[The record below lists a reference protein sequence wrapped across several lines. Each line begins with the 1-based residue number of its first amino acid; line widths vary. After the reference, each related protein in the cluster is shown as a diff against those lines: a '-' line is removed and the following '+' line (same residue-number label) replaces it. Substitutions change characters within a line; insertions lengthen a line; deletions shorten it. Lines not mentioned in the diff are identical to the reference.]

1 MAIESGVLLDAI
13 GRKLLAALQ
22 EDARLS
28 YAELGRRIG
37 LSPAA
42 TAERLRRLE
51 EVGIITG
58 YRVEIDREALGLP
71 VMAIVRL
78 SCDGVK
84 YRPFLKAVQAMERV
98 TECHHVAGGD
108 AFILK
113 VVAGSVEELGR
124 VVEKLLDFGV
134 PTTSIV
140 FSSPV
145 ARRALRA
152 GEPIRANIH
161 ALNRVN
167 EICRLSASRARVDTL
182 GTPVR
187 DGDCLTEAP
196 DVDEVTTLA
205 HLRLGSPGTRSI
217 AIRPDLATGGRF
229 EILPRP

>member
-1 MAIESGVLLDAI
+1 MAIESSVLLDAI

-51 EVGIITG
+51 EVGTITG

-98 TECHHVAGGD
+98 MECHHVAGG
-108 AFILK
+108 AAG
-113 VVAGSVEELGR
+113 VTGGVAYSC
-124 VVEKLLDFGV
+124 K
-134 PTTSIV
+134 
-140 FSSPV
+140 
-145 ARRALRA
+145 
-152 GEPIRANIH
+152 
-161 ALNRVN
+161 
-167 EICRLSASRARVDTL
+167 
-182 GTPVR
+182 
-187 DGDCLTEAP
+187 
-196 DVDEVTTLA
+196 
-205 HLRLGSPGTRSI
+205 HLRLNR
-217 AIRPDLATGGRF
+217 RQ
-229 EILPRP
+229 

>member
-1 MAIESGVLLDAI
+1 MAVESSVLLDEI
-13 GRKLLAALQ
+13 GRNLLSALQ

-51 EVGIITG
+51 EAGIITG

-71 VMAIVRL
+71 VLAIVRM
-78 SCDGVK
+78 SCDGAK
-84 YRPFLKAVQAMERV
+84 YRPFLKAVAGMERV
-98 TECHHVAGGD
+98 MECHHVAGSD

-113 VVAGSVEELGR
+113 VVAASVEELGR

-145 ARRALRA
+145 VRRALRV
-152 GEPIRANIH
+152 E
-161 ALNRVN
+161 
-167 EICRLSASRARVDTL
+167 
-182 GTPVR
+182 
-187 DGDCLTEAP
+187 
-196 DVDEVTTLA
+196 
-205 HLRLGSPGTRSI
+205 
-217 AIRPDLATGGRF
+217 
-229 EILPRP
+229 

>member
-1 MAIESGVLLDAI
+1 MAIESSVLLDAI
-13 GRKLLAALQ
+13 GRKPLAALQ

-113 VVAGSVEELGR
+113 VVAGSVEELGQ

-152 GEPIRANIH
+152 G
-161 ALNRVN
+161 
-167 EICRLSASRARVDTL
+167 
-182 GTPVR
+182 
-187 DGDCLTEAP
+187 
-196 DVDEVTTLA
+196 
-205 HLRLGSPGTRSI
+205 
-217 AIRPDLATGGRF
+217 
-229 EILPRP
+229 

>member
-1 MAIESGVLLDAI
+1 MAIESSVLLDEI

-71 VMAIVRL
+71 VLAIVRL

-98 TECHHVAGGD
+98 MECHHVAGGD
-108 AFILK
+108 AFVLK
-113 VVAGSVEELGR
+113 VVAESVTELGR

-145 ARRALRA
+145 ARRALRV
-152 GEPIRANIH
+152 G
-161 ALNRVN
+161 
-167 EICRLSASRARVDTL
+167 
-182 GTPVR
+182 
-187 DGDCLTEAP
+187 
-196 DVDEVTTLA
+196 
-205 HLRLGSPGTRSI
+205 
-217 AIRPDLATGGRF
+217 
-229 EILPRP
+229 

>member
-1 MAIESGVLLDAI
+1 MAIESSVLLDEI
-13 GRKLLAALQ
+13 GRNLLSALQ

-28 YAELGRRIG
+28 YAELGRRVG

-51 EVGIITG
+51 EAGVITG

-71 VMAIVRL
+71 VLAIVRL

-84 YRPFLKAVQAMERV
+84 YRPFLKAVLTMERV
-98 TECHHVAGGD
+98 MECHHVTGGD

-113 VVAGSVEELGR
+113 VVAESVEELGR

-145 ARRALRA
+145 ARRALRVR
-152 GEPIRANIH
+152 ERA
-161 ALNRVN
+161 V
-167 EICRLSASRARVDTL
+167 
-182 GTPVR
+182 
-187 DGDCLTEAP
+187 
-196 DVDEVTTLA
+196 
-205 HLRLGSPGTRSI
+205 
-217 AIRPDLATGGRF
+217 
-229 EILPRP
+229 